1 MNTNMKHLLITLFL
15 TVMVT
20 SQSWSQDTWVKTFGG
35 TVDGCGYSISPT
47 SGGGLLITGESS
59 SDDGDFKGKWKGLND
74 IFILELDRSGRI
86 LWSRIIGGT
95 DYEQGNSVR
104 RSFDG
109 GVIITGYTMSKD
121 GDFTGMSTVRSDII
135 VTNLDKDGRILW
147 NKTIGGSG
155 FERGHSVSLTSDGG
169 LLVTGFTTSSDG
181 DFEGMNRG
189 GMDIFVIKV
198 DRSGDTQWKRTFGGN
213 DDDGGTSITS
223 TLDGGVLVT
232 GSTLSNNYDFE
243 DVNMG
248 QQDIV
253 VLNLDSKGDM
263 VWKRTFGGIESD
275 WGESI
280 TTTQEGHIVVVG
292 TTSSNNGDFR
302 GMNHGGEDVIV
313 MNLDRNGN
321 VVWKKTLGGT
331 DDDYGKSVTSTIDG
345 DLLITGYT
353 LSSDGDFKGTSRGM
367 SDMFIIKLDKDGEV
381 LWKKTYGGS
390 GPEGSHSISTSMNDG
405 IVITGSTSSNDGIFK
420 GMNEDLISNRIFV
433 MKLDSNGNLKPS
445 GKKKS
450 KKK

>member
-1 MNTNMKHLLITLFL
+1 MKHILIALFL
-15 TVMVT
+15 SLTMT
-20 SQSWSQDTWVKTFGG
+20 SQSWSQETWVKVFGG

-47 SGGGLLITGESS
+47 SGGGLLITGGSS

-121 GDFTGMSTVRSDII
+121 GDFTGMSTVSSDII

-331 DDDYGKSVTSTIDG
+331 GDDYGKSVTSTIDG

-390 GPEGSHSISTSMNDG
+390 RPDGSHSISTSMNDG
-405 IVITGSTSSNDGIFK
+405 IVITGSTSSNDGVFK
-420 GMNEDLISNRIFV
+420 GMNDDLISNRIFV

>member
-1 MNTNMKHLLITLFL
+1 MKHVITLSLLFIL
-15 TVMVT
+15 TT
-20 SQSWSQDTWVKTFGG
+20 TTWSQDTWVKTYGG

-47 SGGGLLITGESS
+47 SGGGFLITGESS

-95 DYEQGNSVR
+95 DYEQGNSVKK
-104 RSFDG
+104 SVDG
-109 GVIITGYTMSKD
+109 GVIITGYTMSND
-121 GDFTGMSTVRSDII
+121 GDFTGMSSGSSDIF
-135 VTNLDKDGRILW
+135 VTHLDKDGKTLW

-155 FERGHSVSLTSDGG
+155 FERGHSVFLTSDSGI
-169 LLVTGFTTSSDG
+169 LVTGFTTSNDG
-181 DFEGMNRG
+181 DFKGMNKG

-198 DRSGDTQWKRTFGGN
+198 DRFGDTQWKRTFGGN
-213 DDDGGTSITS
+213 DDDGCTSITT
-223 TLDGGVLVT
+223 TLDDGVLVT
-232 GSTLSNNYDFE
+232 GSTLSNDYDFE
-243 DVNMG
+243 NVNMG

-253 VLNLDSKGDM
+253 VLNLDSKGDL

-280 TTTQEGHIVVVG
+280 TTTKEGHIVVVG

-331 DDDYGKSVTSTIDG
+331 GDDYGKSVTSTIDG
-345 DLLITGYT
+345 DILITGYT
-353 LSSDGDFKGTSRGM
+353 LSSDGDFKGTSRGT

-390 GPEGSHSISTSMNDG
+390 HPEGSHSISTSMNDE

-420 GMNEDLISNRIFV
+420 GMNDDLISNRIFV

-445 GKKKS
+445 GNKKS